1 MLIIE
6 QIILSCKESWYS
18 QPFET
23 NMSGET
29 TSLLHEQD
37 LHRDHSH
44 QDHQISNSGYGST
57 HSNGAISGL
66 SSIEDEN
73 AGINLLDQTHN
84 HDHMGDVFQ
93 HSTLR
98 STLLLIALSFHSIF
112 EGLAIGL
119 QDDQQGLVN
128 LFIAVIAHKS
138 VMAFSLG
145 LTLAQARLKF
155 KQYAI
160 SVSIFT
166 IASPIGMLIGM
177 GMSEM
182 ERTLGGDIANSVLQ
196 GIAGGT
202 FLYITFFEVLPHE
215 LNQRGNRMMKLLF
228 VLLGF
233 ICICCLLFIT
243 H

>member
-1 MLIIE
+1 MFINQRNFSNVDQTAEMKTPFHEKIILLCTMLMSTLIFALLPFKLLEKTRQNSKWKNVVSLASCFSGGVFIGACILDLFPDVHEAMNRVLDEIEKVSGQKIDYPAAGFVICVGFFIVLIIE

-57 HSNGAISGL
+57 SGSASNGAISGL

-98 STLLLIALSFHSIF
+98 
-112 EGLAIGL
+112 
-119 QDDQQGLVN
+119 
-128 LFIAVIAHKS
+128 
-138 VMAFSLG
+138 
-145 LTLAQARLKF
+145 
-155 KQYAI
+155 
-160 SVSIFT
+160 
-166 IASPIGMLIGM
+166 
-177 GMSEM
+177 
-182 ERTLGGDIANSVLQ
+182 
-196 GIAGGT
+196 
-202 FLYITFFEVLPHE
+202 
-215 LNQRGNRMMKLLF
+215 
-228 VLLGF
+228 
-233 ICICCLLFIT
+233 
-243 H
+243 